1 MASGKKSIYAAIA
14 GNSAIAVTKFI
25 AAGISGSS
33 AMLSEAVHSLV
44 DTGNGFL
51 LLLGLRRSRREPD
64 RAHPFGYGKEVYF
77 WTLVVAM
84 LIFAG
89 GGGVSIYEGIQH
101 LRHPSELGDPTISYI
116 VLTLAMVFEGAA
128 LTVAYRE
135 FRGAIGDTPLWPAI
149 REAKDPTAFAVLL
162 EDSAAMAGLIV
173 ALVGVYASSALGNP
187 YIDGAA
193 SVVIGIVLMGVA
205 AVLAW
210 ESRGLLIGEAGTP
223 EMIARV
229 REAAVGDQDVLD
241 VSGVRTMHVGP
252 RTIIANLE
260 LRFARH
266 LDVAATERVV
276 DRVEAAIREAAPE
289 VDFVSVE
296 PESGEVAPDRR
307 PRPDHAT
314 GGDDDPAAS

>member
-33 AMLSEAVHSLV
+33 AMLSEAVHSVV

-77 WTLVVAM
+77 WSLVVAM

-89 GGGVSIYEGIQH
+89 GGGVSIYEGIKH
-101 LRHPSELGDPTISYI
+101 LLHPAELGDPTLSYI
-116 VLTLAMVFEGAA
+116 VLGLAMVFEGAA

-149 REAKDPTAFAVLL
+149 QQAKDPTAFAVLL
-162 EDSAAMAGLIV
+162 EDSAAMAGLVV
-173 ALVGVYASSALGNP
+173 ALIGVWAGSTLGNP

-193 SVVIGIVLMGVA
+193 SVVIGLVLMGVA

-210 ESRGLLIGEAGTP
+210 ESRGLLVGEAGTP
-223 EMIARV
+223 ATVAGIRG
-229 REAAVGDQDVLD
+229 AALADDDVLS
-241 VSGVRTMHVGP
+241 VTGIRTMHVGP
-252 RTIIANLE
+252 RTVIANLE
-260 LRFARH
+260 LRFVRD
-266 LDVAATERVV
+266 LDAAGIEAAI
-276 DRVEAAIREAAPE
+276 DRVEAAVREAVPE

-296 PESGEVAPDRR
+296 PESGDRTR
-307 PRPDHAT
+307 GDRT
-314 GGDDDPAAS
+314 GGARGGNGP

>member
-51 LLLGLRRSRREPD
+51 LLLGLRRSRRAPD

-77 WTLVVAM
+77 WSLVVAM

-89 GGGVSIYEGIQH
+89 GGGVSIYEGIKH
-101 LRHPSELGDPTISYI
+101 LFHPAEMGDPTLSYI
-116 VLTLAMVFEGAA
+116 VLGLAMVFEGGA

-135 FRGAIGDTPLWPAI
+135 FRGTIGDTPLWPAI

-162 EDSAAMAGLIV
+162 EDTAAMAGLVV
-173 ALVGVYASSALGNP
+173 ALIGVYAGSALGNP
-187 YIDGAA
+187 YFDGAA
-193 SVVIGIVLMGVA
+193 SVVIGLVLMGVA
-205 AVLAW
+205 VILAW

-223 EMIARV
+223 AMVAEI
-229 REAAVGDQDVLD
+229 REAALADDAVLS
-241 VSGVRTMHVGP
+241 VTGIRTMHVGP
-252 RTIIANLE
+252 RTLLANLE
-260 LRFARH
+260 LGFSRD
-266 LDVAATERVV
+266 LDATGIEAAV
-276 DRVEAAIREAAPE
+276 DRVEAAIRAAAPD
-289 VDFVSVE
+289 VDYVSIEAE
-296 PESGEVAPDRR
+296 PGEAGPGPMGSTDSKSETER
-307 PRPDHAT
+307 
-314 GGDDDPAAS
+314 

>member
-77 WTLVVAM
+77 WSLVVAM

-89 GGGVSIYEGIQH
+89 GGGVSIYEGIKH
-101 LRHPSELGDPTISYI
+101 LVHPGELGDPTMSYI
-116 VLTLAMVFEGAA
+116 VLGLAIVFEGAA
-128 LTVAYRE
+128 FTVAYRE

-149 REAKDPTAFAVLL
+149 RQAKDPTAFAVLL
-162 EDSAAMAGLIV
+162 EDSAALAGLVV
-173 ALVGVYASSALGNP
+173 ALIGVYAASTLGNP

-193 SVVIGIVLMGVA
+193 SVVIGLILMGVA

-223 EMIARV
+223 EMVEGV
-229 REAAVGDQDVLD
+229 REAALAEEAVDSVTN
-241 VSGVRTMHVGP
+241 VRTMHVGP
-252 RTIIANLE
+252 HTVIANLE
-260 LRFARH
+260 LRFDRD
-266 LDVAATERVV
+266 LDAAGIEAAV
-276 DRVEAAIREAAPE
+276 DRVEAAIREAAPD

-296 PESGEVAPDRR
+296 AESGESR
-307 PRPDHAT
+307 
-314 GGDDDPAAS
+314 G